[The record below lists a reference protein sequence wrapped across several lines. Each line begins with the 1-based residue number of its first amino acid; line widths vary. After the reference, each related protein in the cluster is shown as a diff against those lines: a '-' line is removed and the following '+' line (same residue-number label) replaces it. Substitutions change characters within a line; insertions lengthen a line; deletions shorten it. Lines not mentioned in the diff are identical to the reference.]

1 METVAALMMVAIT
14 LERILN
20 EILSFCM
27 FGMIPITFVVFLAL
41 FIIELIKIKKKGARK
56 VKAIVFGCISGY
68 FLLGVIGEIAFV
80 AMLSAALAHM

>member
-1 METVAALMMVAIT
+1 METVAALIMVAMT

-41 FIIELIKIKKKGARK
+41 FIIEVIKVKKKGGKK

>member
-1 METVAALMMVAIT
+1 METAAALIMVAIT

-27 FGMIPITFVVFLAL
+27 FGMIPITFVVFLVL
-41 FIIELIKIKKKGARK
+41 FIIEVIKVKKKGARK

-68 FLLGVIGEIAFV
+68 FLLGVIGEIAFI

>member
-1 METVAALMMVAIT
+1 METVAALIMVAIT

-20 EILSFCM
+20 GILSFCM
-27 FGMIPITFVVFLAL
+27 FGMIPITFVVFLVL

>member
-1 METVAALMMVAIT
+1 METVAALIMVAIT

-27 FGMIPITFVVFLAL
+27 FGMIPVTFVVFLAL
-41 FIIELIKIKKKGARK
+41 FIIEVIKVKKKGARK

>member
-1 METVAALMMVAIT
+1 METVAALIMVAIT

-20 EILSFCM
+20 EILSFCL
-27 FGMIPITFVVFLAL
+27 FGMIPITFVVFLVL
-41 FIIELIKIKKKGARK
+41 FIIEVIKVKKKDARK

>member
-1 METVAALMMVAIT
+1 METVAALIMVAIT

-27 FGMIPITFVVFLAL
+27 FGMIPVTFVVFLAL
-41 FIIELIKIKKKGARK
+41 FIIEVIKVKKKGGKK

>member
-1 METVAALMMVAIT
+1 MEIVAALIMVAIT

-27 FGMIPITFVVFLAL
+27 FGMIPITFVVFLVL
-41 FIIELIKIKKKGARK
+41 FIIEVIKVKKKGARK

>member
-1 METVAALMMVAIT
+1 METVAALIMVAIT

-20 EILSFCM
+20 GILSFCM
-27 FGMIPITFVVFLAL
+27 FGMIPVTFVVFLAL
-41 FIIELIKIKKKGARK
+41 FIIEVIKVKKKGGKK

>member
-1 METVAALMMVAIT
+1 METVAALIMVAIT

-20 EILSFCM
+20 EILSFCL
-27 FGMIPITFVVFLAL
+27 FGMIPITFVVFLVL
-41 FIIELIKIKKKGARK
+41 FIIEVIKVKKKGARK